1 MVTRSALIMM
11 LALCTASAQAN
22 IPPLYQ
28 RVAQKHGIPAK
39 VLYSLALGESKARLT
54 SGQVRPWPW
63 TLNVRGKP
71 YFYASYDEACRA
83 LHRFMTQTHLVDIGL
98 TQHNWRWQKAHF
110 SSPCAVFD
118 PVANLNHAA
127 TLLLEGKRKHGN
139 WVNAAGYFHRPAGGP
154 KARRYEAI
162 FIAHLKQ
169 LSHL

>member
-11 LALCTASAQAN
+11 LALCTASAQAD

-39 VLYSLALGESKARLT
+39 VLYALALGESKTPLT

-63 TLNVRGKP
+63 TINFRRES
-71 YFYASYDEACRA
+71 YFYNTYDEACKA
-83 LHRFMTQTHLVDIGL
+83 LHRFMSISHIVDIGL
-98 TQHNWRWQKAHF
+98 TQHNWHWQKKHF
-110 SSPCAVFD
+110 SSPCAAFD
-118 PVANLNHAA
+118 PLTNLNHAA
-127 TLLLEGKRKHGN
+127 KLLLEGKRIHGN

-154 KARRYEAI
+154 KARRYEAT
-162 FIAHLKQ
+162 FATHLKQ